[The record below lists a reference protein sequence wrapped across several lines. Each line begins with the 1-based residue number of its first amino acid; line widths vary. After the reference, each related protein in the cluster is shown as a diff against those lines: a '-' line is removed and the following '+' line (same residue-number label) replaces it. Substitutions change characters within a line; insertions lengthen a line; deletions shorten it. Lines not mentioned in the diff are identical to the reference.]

1 MEPLIDRAR
10 LISRYF
16 VDLVRHGLPEMTGR
30 VDREALFI
38 LDGVGRF
45 QAAPLMVRRALREE
59 GSTLGTVLV
68 DWQFGLPGE
77 IWTDLMWLRRNR
89 LMGLRLARR
98 LRTFRRD
105 HPQTTI
111 HLLAFSGG
119 AGTALFACE
128 RLQEARR
135 RSAACSPTGEDRPF
149 IETLVLACPAVSA
162 TYNLGAALRAVQ
174 RCYALVSRRD
184 TLILGLGTSV
194 FGTTDRCFASAAG
207 RVGFRLPSPLS
218 DEDARAYRKLSEIRW
233 SPAFKREGHYGG
245 HTGPANVRF
254 LRRHLL
260 PLLHGDP
267 RLPVHAVEPGEQC
280 STRPT

>member
-1 MEPLIDRAR
+1 MEPLTERAR
-10 LISRYF
+10 LVSRYF
-16 VDLVRHGLPEMTGR
+16 VELVRHGLPEVSGC
-30 VDREALFI
+30 VDREVLFI

-45 QAAPLMVRRALREE
+45 QAAPLMVRRALREQ

-89 LMGLRLARR
+89 LMGLTLARR
-98 LRTFRRD
+98 LLAFRRN

-111 HLLAFSGG
+111 HVLAYSGG
-119 AGTALFACE
+119 AGIALFACE
-128 RLQEARR
+128 RLQKTRR
-135 RSAACSPTGEDRPF
+135 RSATNSPTEEDPPF

-162 TYNLGAALRAVQ
+162 TYNLGSALRSVH

-207 RVGFRLPSPLS
+207 RVGFRVPSPLS
-218 DEDARAYRKLSEIRW
+218 DEDAREYRKLREIRW
-233 SPAFKREGHYGG
+233 SPAFSREGHYGG
-245 HTGPANVRF
+245 HTGPASVRF

-260 PLLHGDP
+260 PLLRGDP
-267 RLPVHAVEPGEQC
+267 RLPTHAVGSSE
-280 STRPT
+280 